1 MVLFIKIVL
10 LVERE
15 LLVQTVAIVNH
26 KGGVG
31 KTTTAVCLSGALV
44 EQGKRVLLIDL
55 DPQASASKWLEVNDS
70 GRALLDTLIDDGD
83 LMPLVYQT
91 TSGIDLI
98 PCGVQFAAFERDAGA
113 EPGGEFFLRQAVKR
127 LPDDAW
133 DFVLLDCPPSLNL
146 TSVSALV
153 ASDFMLVP
161 VEAKIMT
168 LEPLTRLF
176 QTADGVIKRLNK
188 ELRLAGIVIC
198 QADLRTNHARD
209 VIDALRKK
217 FGSDVYD
224 AIIRENTLLAEA
236 VGFRKPITLYD
247 PKSSGAQDY
256 RKLAVEFE
264 NRSGQTKQ
272 RKKVNA

>member
-1 MVLFIKIVL
+1 MLFAKIVL
-10 LVERE
+10 LTERE
-15 LLVQTVAIVNH
+15 LLVKTVAVVNH

-44 EQGKRVLLIDL
+44 EQGKRILLIDL
-55 DPQASASKWLEVNDS
+55 DPQASASKWLERDDT
-70 GRALLDTLIDDGD
+70 GRALVETLLDDGD
-83 LMPLVYQT
+83 LLPLVCQT
-91 TSGIDLI
+91 PSGIDLI
-98 PCGVQFAAFERDAGA
+98 PCGVQFASFDRDAGG
-113 EPGGEFFLRQAVKR
+113 EPGGEFFLRQAIER
-127 LPDDAW
+127 LPADGW

-153 ASDFMLVP
+153 AADVMLVP

-176 QTADGVIKRLNK
+176 QTADGVIKRLNRA
-188 ELRLAGIVIC
+188 LRLAGIVVC

-209 VIDALRKK
+209 VIRALRKK
-217 FGSDVYD
+217 FGADVCE

-236 VGFRKPITLYD
+236 VGFRKPITVYD

-256 RKLAVEFE
+256 RQLAVEFAH
-264 NRSGQTKQ
+264 RVGQTQQ
-272 RKKVNA
+272 RNKVHA